1 MRLSLSRM
9 VLVMFQNCSHLI
21 EITCQAFMFFGVGIF
36 ITHISYDIG
45 IKQAFPVILTAV
57 VVTTSFGPD

>member
-1 MRLSLSRM
+1 LFDWWQQSQDILRLTNETRNY
-9 VLVMFQNCSHLI
+9 V
-21 EITCQAFMFFGVGIF
+21 FGCWYF

-45 IKQAFPVILTAV
+45 IKQAFLVILTAV

>member
-1 MRLSLSRM
+1 
-9 VLVMFQNCSHLI
+9 MFL
-21 EITCQAFMFFGVGIF
+21 GVGTF
-36 ITHISYDIG
+36 ITHISYNIG

>member
-1 MRLSLSRM
+1 
-9 VLVMFQNCSHLI
+9 MFLG
-21 EITCQAFMFFGVGIF
+21 FGTS

-45 IKQAFPVILTAV
+45 IKQAFPVILNAV